1 MQLASTNTHGD
12 NCGDRPRTHAQVLV
26 LNRPERADEVK
37 STHIGLGGIVCVCD
51 ASSSLPFDPRTVS
64 VSTQSRQSLPTY
76 NFILQKPQQTL
87 TAQAQE

>member
-37 STHIGLGGIVCVCD
+37 STHLGLGGIVCVCD
-51 ASSSLPFDPRTVS
+51 ASS
-64 VSTQSRQSLPTY
+64 
-76 NFILQKPQQTL
+76 
-87 TAQAQE
+87 